1 MAKAHNKKRNVGVIY
16 EILVK
21 YIAECMVEK
30 RDNER
35 KIASRIIKKYYSP
48 GTELFKEYRLFKS
61 LIETTVSNSSVA
73 GSILLEAKRASR
85 SLNLKQLDKEKSN
98 LIREINYQLDGS
110 SIYGMRVDEYRIYA
124 TVQTTLNEWRK
135 DVPDDLRRLAEYEDK
150 IVSWLTESKDS
161 NDPWFDDKKD
171 VDSFVVKIMAEKFNE
186 RYSSS
191 LEEGQKRLLKKYVFS
206 DDKSEVRDEMISLTE
221 SAIRELD
228 NYKTDSQ
235 YVMNKVN
242 HVKAKIMEQDFAK
255 VNDKTVEK
263 SLTLLSMM
271 NQLKKEQ
278 DNV

>member
-30 RDNER
+30 RDSER

-61 LIETTVSNSSVA
+61 LIETTVSSSSVA

-85 SLNLKQLDKEKSN
+85 NLNLKQLDKEKSN
-98 LIREINYQLDGS
+98 LIREINYQLDAN

-124 TVQTTLNEWRK
+124 TVQTALNEWRK
-135 DVPDDLRRLAEYEDK
+135 DVPDNLQRLAEYEDK
-150 IVSWLTESKDS
+150 IVNWLTESKGS
-161 NDPWFDDKKD
+161 TSPWFDDKKD

-191 LEEGQKRLLKKYVFS
+191 LEEDQKRLLKKYVFS
-206 DDKSEVRDEMISLTE
+206 DNKSVVRDEMVALTE
-221 SAIRELD
+221 KAIRELD
-228 NYKTDSQ
+228 SYKTDSQ
-235 YVMNKVN
+235 YVMDKIS